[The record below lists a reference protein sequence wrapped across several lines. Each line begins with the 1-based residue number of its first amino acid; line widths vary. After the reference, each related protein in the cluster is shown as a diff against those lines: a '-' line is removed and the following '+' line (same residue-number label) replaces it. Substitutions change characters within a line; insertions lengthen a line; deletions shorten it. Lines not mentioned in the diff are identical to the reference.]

1 MLQEM
6 TDEVVS
12 YYRQDGF
19 EDLCRGPHVPTT
31 GKIAAFKLTSVAG
44 AYWRGSEKN
53 KMLQRIY
60 GTAFNTQ
67 EELDEHLRLI
77 EEAKKRDHRKI
88 GRALK
93 LFFFDE
99 SSPGCPMWL
108 PNGTTVFHTLVD
120 FWRKEHIKAGYTE
133 IKTPL
138 LFNKTCWERSGHW
151 DHYKEFMFVVPVDE
165 ETFALK
171 PMDCVDAIMCYMTDR
186 HSYRELPI
194 RLNEIG
200 MIHRNE
206 KAGALSG
213 LFRVRQISQ
222 DDAHI
227 FATREQVQD
236 EITKIIH
243 MVDRFYKM
251 FGFEYAMRL
260 STRPAAAMGEKALW
274 DEAERALEAAI
285 KANSLKYTLCPG
297 EGAFY
302 GPKIDFDLK
311 DSLQRTWQC
320 ATIQLD
326 FQLPERFQLAYVGED
341 GKDHRPVM
349 IHRVIFGA
357 LERFIGILIE
367 HYAGAFPVWLA
378 PIQARVI
385 AITDA
390 HAEYAKKVAGILQE
404 REIRADA
411 DLRNETTNLKIREA
425 TLEKVPYILVV
436 GDKEMSAGSV
446 AVRSR
451 QKGDEGACKTEEFV
465 QRILTEIAEKK

>member
-1 MLQEM
+1 
-6 TDEVVS
+6 
-12 YYRQDGF
+12 
-19 EDLCRGPHVPTT
+19 
-31 GKIAAFKLTSVAG
+31 
-44 AYWRGSEKN
+44 
-53 KMLQRIY
+53 
-60 GTAFNTQ
+60 
-67 EELDEHLRLI
+67 
-77 EEAKKRDHRKI
+77 
-88 GRALK
+88 
-93 LFFFDE
+93 
-99 SSPGCPMWL
+99 
-108 PNGTTVFHTLVD
+108 
-120 FWRKEHIKAGYTE
+120 
-133 IKTPL
+133 
-138 LFNKTCWERSGHW
+138 
-151 DHYKEFMFVVPVDE
+151 
-165 ETFALK
+165 
-171 PMDCVDAIMCYMTDR
+171 MDCVDAIMCYMTDR

-206 KAGALSG
+206 KAGTLSG

-222 DDAHI
+222 DDAHV

-251 FGFEYAMRL
+251 FGFEYAIRL

-274 DEAERALEAAI
+274 DEAERGLEAAI
-285 KANSLKYTLCPG
+285 KANNLKYQLCPG

-326 FQLPERFQLAYVGED
+326 FQLPERFELAYVGED

-367 HYAGAFPVWLA
+367 HYAGAFPAWLA
-378 PIQARVI
+378 PVQARVI
-385 AITDA
+385 SITDA
-390 HAEYAKKVAGILQE
+390 HAEYAKKVAGLLQD

-411 DLRNETTNLKIREA
+411 DLRNETTNFKIREA

-436 GDKEMSAGSV
+436 GDKEMRADTV

-451 QKGDEGACKTEEFV
+451 QKGDEGACKIEEFV
-465 QRILTEIAEKK
+465 RRILTEIAERK